1 MQEANLRLKPTK
13 CHLVRREVE
22 YLGYIVSEKRIAA
35 DPQKVEAVQ
44 TFPVPNN
51 LKCLRS
57 FLDLA
62 SYYRRFIQNFSII
75 ANPLYALTRKDAVF
89 HWSPACQE
97 AFDRLKMVLTN
108 APLLA
113 FPDFNRD
120 FLLETD
126 ASGIGLGAVL
136 AQKQADGSVRPI
148 TFASR
153 TLQKH
158 EIKFWNYR
166 DGDTGSHVG
175 CETVSPIS
183 VRPWL

>member
-1 MQEANLRLKPTK
+1 M
-13 CHLVRREVE
+13 E
-22 YLGYIVSEKRIAA
+22 YLGYIVSEKGIAA
-35 DPQKVEAVQ
+35 DPRKVEAVQ

-57 FLDLA
+57 FLGLA
-62 SYYRRFIQNFSII
+62 SYYRRFIQNFSVI

-89 HWSPACQE
+89 DWSPACQE

-136 AQKQADGSVRPI
+136 AQKQAEGRYDQSPLPVEHSRSTRKI
-148 TFASR
+148 TE
-153 TLQKH
+153 LQRWKRW
-158 EIKFWNYR
+158 ESC
-166 DGDTGSHVG
+166 G
-175 CETVSPIS
+175 P
-183 VRPWL
+183 